1 MSKTASSTGEKIE
14 ETKQEQKKEPQEEP
28 KIKARKGAR
37 VEPKVESKV
46 EPKEEP
52 KEEPKVE
59 AKEEPKVEAKE
70 EPKVEVKEEPKV
82 ESKVEPKVEVKE
94 EPRVEPPKELKM
106 QPEDKG
112 KGDKK
117 QEIIKAIEGMNV
129 LELSELVKDLEDRFG
144 VEAAAAFPVGIQA
157 PGPGGEAAAKEE
169 KTEFDVMLTEVGN
182 KKIQVIKEVR
192 KMTSLGLK
200 EAKDLVEQA
209 PKPVK
214 QGVNKEEALKIK
226 ETLEAVGA
234 KVEVK

>member
-1 MSKTASSTGEKIE
+1 
-14 ETKQEQKKEPQEEP
+14 
-28 KIKARKGAR
+28 
-37 VEPKVESKV
+37 
-46 EPKEEP
+46 
-52 KEEPKVE
+52 
-59 AKEEPKVEAKE
+59 
-70 EPKVEVKEEPKV
+70 
-82 ESKVEPKVEVKE
+82 
-94 EPRVEPPKELKM
+94 M
-106 QPEDKG
+106 QPQGKG

-144 VEAAAAFPVGIQA
+144 VEAAAVSPVGIQA
-157 PGPGGEAAAKEE
+157 PGPGGEAAAEEE
-169 KTEFDVMLTEVGN
+169 KTEFDVMLSEVGN

>member
-28 KIKARKGAR
+28 KIKARKGA
-37 VEPKVESKV
+37 KV
-46 EPKEEP
+46 
-52 KEEPKVE
+52 
-59 AKEEPKVEAKE
+59 
-70 EPKVEVKEEPKV
+70 EPKV
-82 ESKVEPKVEVKE
+82 ESKVEPKVE
-94 EPRVEPPKELKM
+94 PAKELKV
-106 QPEDKG
+106 QPQGKG
-112 KGDKK
+112 RGDKK

-144 VEAAAAFPVGIQA
+144 VEAAAVSPVGIQA
-157 PGPGGEAAAKEE
+157 HGPGGEAAAEEE
-169 KTEFDVMLTEVGN
+169 KTEFDVMLSEVGN

>member
-28 KIKARKGAR
+28 KIKARKGAK

-46 EPKEEP
+46 EIKKEP
-52 KEEPKVE
+52 KK
-59 AKEEPKVEAKE
+59 
-70 EPKVEVKEEPKV
+70 
-82 ESKVEPKVEVKE
+82 

-144 VEAAAAFPVGIQA
+144 VEAAAVSPVGIQA
-157 PGPGGEAAAKEE
+157 PGPGGEAAAEEE
-169 KTEFDVMLTEVGN
+169 KTEFDVMLSEVGN

-234 KVEVK
+234 KVELK

>member
-28 KIKARKGAR
+28 KIKARKGA
-37 VEPKVESKV
+37 
-46 EPKEEP
+46 
-52 KEEPKVE
+52 
-59 AKEEPKVEAKE
+59 
-70 EPKVEVKEEPKV
+70 KV

-94 EPRVEPPKELKM
+94 EPKEEPKVEPEKELKV

-144 VEAAAAFPVGIQA
+144 VEAAAVSPVGIQA
-157 PGPGGEAAAKEE
+157 PGPGGEAAAEEE
-169 KTEFDVMLTEVGN
+169 KTEFDVMLSEVGD

>member
-1 MSKTASSTGEKIE
+1 MSKTASSTGEKTE
-14 ETKQEQKKEPQEEP
+14 EAKQQQKKEPQEEP
-28 KIKARKGAR
+28 KIQARKGA
-37 VEPKVESKV
+37 
-46 EPKEEP
+46 
-52 KEEPKVE
+52 
-59 AKEEPKVEAKE
+59 
-70 EPKVEVKEEPKV
+70 
-82 ESKVEPKVEVKE
+82 KVEPKVEVKE
-94 EPRVEPPKELKM
+94 EPKKEPRIEVKEEAKVQSKVEPKVEVREEPKKEPKVEPAKELKV

-129 LELSELVKDLEDRFG
+129 LELSELVKELEDRFG
-144 VEAAAAFPVGIQA
+144 VEAAAVSPVGIQA
-157 PGPGGEAAAKEE
+157 PGPGGEAAAEEE
-169 KTEFDVMLTEVGN
+169 KTEFDVMLSEVGD